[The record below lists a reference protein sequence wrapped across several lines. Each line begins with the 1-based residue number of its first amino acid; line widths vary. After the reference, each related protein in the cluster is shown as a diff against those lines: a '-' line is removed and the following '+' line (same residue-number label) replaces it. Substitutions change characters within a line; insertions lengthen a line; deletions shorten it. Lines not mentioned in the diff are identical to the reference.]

1 MKRGFMFFVCLLF
14 FGGCGSL
21 HQKVGVVPRAD
32 EDVDAYMK
40 ARELL
45 SQAELA
51 MRIGAD
57 LKLTPAEMEA
67 DRRLMRLKQEEIKRT
82 REYFPPAQS
91 FLKSKTRQLIDQSP
105 ILEIMKRMPK
115 GGILHVHGIAM
126 GDFHWLVK
134 HATYLEKCYIF
145 QGPEGSSRNGALRIS
160 PESPGDGWRL
170 VSDLRQ
176 AAENVE
182 EFDEELYRSI
192 TLGEEDLEQPDIWA
206 EFNRCF
212 IRTSG
217 LIRSET
223 FDGFCRKLLR
233 DAIAENVQYIETRSD
248 IASPEVIEEIQRDHP
263 EFRVKQIFSAV
274 RSASREQLA
283 DRLARALDMRAENP
297 SYIIGFDLV
306 TEEDKNQTNL
316 YFIPE
321 LLAARRE
328 AGRRGT
334 TLPLYLHSG
343 ESNWME
349 NENVLDAV
357 LLGAKRI
364 GHGLALFKHPL
375 LMQKVKE
382 RGVAIEVCPISNQV
396 LGYVAD
402 LRNHPAVLYI
412 NSGLPVVVCPD
423 DPGIWKGTFSYDF
436 YAAFMAWGLD
446 LKCLKQLAM
455 NSLLYSAMAPEEK
468 ERALSYWREEWEKFV
483 AWLSE
488 YEAPKS
494 APFLPR

>member
-1 MKRGFMFFVCLLF
+1 
-14 FGGCGSL
+14 
-21 HQKVGVVPRAD
+21 
-32 EDVDAYMK
+32 
-40 ARELL
+40 
-45 SQAELA
+45 
-51 MRIGAD
+51 
-57 LKLTPAEMEA
+57 
-67 DRRLMRLKQEEIKRT
+67 
-82 REYFPPAQS
+82 
-91 FLKSKTRQLIDQSP
+91 
-105 ILEIMKRMPK
+105 
-115 GGILHVHGIAM
+115 
-126 GDFHWLVK
+126 
-134 HATYLEKCYIF
+134 
-145 QGPEGSSRNGALRIS
+145 
-160 PESPGDGWRL
+160 
-170 VSDLRQ
+170 
-176 AAENVE
+176 
-182 EFDEELYRSI
+182 
-192 TLGEEDLEQPDIWA
+192 
-206 EFNRCF
+206 
-212 IRTSG
+212 
-217 LIRSET
+217 
-223 FDGFCRKLLR
+223 
-233 DAIAENVQYIETRSD
+233 
-248 IASPEVIEEIQRDHP
+248 
-263 EFRVKQIFSAV
+263 
-274 RSASREQLA
+274 
-283 DRLARALDMRAENP
+283 MRAENP

-306 TEEDKNQTNL
+306 TEEDKNKTNL
-316 YFIPE
+316 DFIQE

-349 NENVLDAV
+349 NENILDAV

-375 LMQKVKE
+375 LMQRVKE
-382 RGVAIEVCPISNQV
+382 QGMAIEVCPISNQV